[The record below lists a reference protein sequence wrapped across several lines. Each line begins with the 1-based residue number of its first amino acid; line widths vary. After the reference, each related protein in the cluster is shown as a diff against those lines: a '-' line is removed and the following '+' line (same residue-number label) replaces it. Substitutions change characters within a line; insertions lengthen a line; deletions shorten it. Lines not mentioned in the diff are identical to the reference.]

1 MEGSGV
7 SPFGLVAFVLAAGA
21 EVTELSG
28 SCYSSKDHC
37 DLGFEGMCRAI
48 WIGCNAFDDGI
59 VDGMMIMLMLMMT
72 MLMTVVMM

>member
-1 MEGSGV
+1 M
-7 SPFGLVAFVLAAGA
+7 FR
-21 EVTELSG
+21 LSG
-28 SCYSSKDHC
+28 SWLSFLQQELRSQSCQGLATLSKDHC